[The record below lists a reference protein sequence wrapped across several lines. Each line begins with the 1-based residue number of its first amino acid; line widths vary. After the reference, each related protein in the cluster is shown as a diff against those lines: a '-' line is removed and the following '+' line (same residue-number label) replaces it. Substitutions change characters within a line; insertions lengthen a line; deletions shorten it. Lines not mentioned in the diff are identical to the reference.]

1 MTIPM
6 HSRLRNGLIALAASL
21 IAAPALA
28 ADKTPG
34 KTASRTPGDGKLTI
48 GITQFPSTFNP
59 YIDPMLAKSYILA
72 MTRRPVLTYDAKW
85 KLRCFL
91 CEQVPSIENG
101 LAKIVTLP
109 NGKKG
114 IEVTYT
120 LKPGLTWGDG
130 TPLTTKDIIFA
141 WKVGRH
147 PKTGVQNRQD
157 FLQMIKIEAK
167 DDRTFTVTIDRL
179 RFDFAQM
186 APEPLPAHLEA
197 AAFKDPAKYQ
207 FRTLYN
213 TETTR
218 KGLYNGPYR
227 IARKVSGS
235 FVVLVPN
242 ERWGGKKPFFKRI
255 VVSVI
260 GNTTALEANLLSG
273 DIDYIAGELGLTF
286 DQGISFRKRYGG
298 RFRFIFK
305 SGLIYEHIDLNL
317 SNPILKDI
325 RVRRALLYG
334 VNRALISKAL
344 FRGQQPVADSSVSPL
359 DWIASKEIPK
369 YPYDPA
375 KARALLKAAG
385 WTMKDGGA
393 YRTNSK
399 GERLSFTLM
408 TTAGNASRERI
419 EQVLQAHWRRIGIH
433 IRIKNQPA
441 RVFFGTTVRRR
452 EYPAM
457 AMYAWIS
464 APESVPRA
472 TLHSKMVPTKKN
484 NYGGANYTGFKNA
497 EMDRVLE
504 DIERELDPK
513 KRQALWRRL
522 QQIYASELP
531 VLPLYFRAN
540 PYIIPKWLK
549 GIVPTGHLVPTTMWI
564 EHWHAKGRYGKD
576 GAAR

>member
-1 MTIPM
+1 M
-6 HSRLRNGLIALAASL
+6 RNGLIALAATT
-21 IAAPALA
+21 IYMAIYTAPAA
-28 ADKTPG
+28 VADK
-34 KTASRTPGDGKLTI
+34 ASANRNLVI

-72 MTRRPVLTYDAKW
+72 MTRRPVLTFDTNW

-91 CEQVPSIENG
+91 CERVPSIENG

-120 LKPGLTWGDG
+120 LRPGLTWGDG
-130 TPLTTKDIIFA
+130 TPLTSKDIVFA

-157 FLQMIKIEAK
+157 FLQMMKIDVK
-167 DDRTFTVTIDRL
+167 DDRTFTVIIDRL

-186 APEPLPAHLEA
+186 VPDPLPAHLEA
-197 AAFKDPAKYQ
+197 AAFRDPAKYQ

-213 TETTR
+213 TETT
-218 KGLYNGPYR
+218 KPGLYNGPFR
-227 IARKVSGS
+227 ISRKVSGS

-242 ERWGGKKPFFKRI
+242 ERWRGKKPFFRRI

-260 GNTTALEANLLSG
+260 GNTAALEANLLSG

-286 DQGISFRKRYGG
+286 DQGISFRKRYGNQ
-298 RFRFIFK
+298 FRFVFK
-305 SGLIYEHIDLNL
+305 PGLIYEHIDLNL

-325 RVRRALLYG
+325 RIRRALLYG
-334 VNRALISKAL
+334 VNRSLISRAL
-344 FRGQQPVADSSVSPL
+344 FRGQQPVAHTSVSPL
-359 DWIASKEIPK
+359 DWVAATEIPK
-369 YPYDPA
+369 YPYDPK
-375 KARALLKAAG
+375 KARALLDAAG
-385 WTMKDGGA
+385 WTLEEGA
-393 YRTNSK
+393 DYRSNAK

-464 APESVPRA
+464 SPEAVPRS
-472 TLHSKMVPTKKN
+472 TLHSKMVPTKAN

-497 EMDRVLE
+497 EMDRLIE

-513 KRQALWRRL
+513 KRKAMWLRL
-522 QQIYASELP
+522 QQIYASQLP

-549 GIVPTGHLVPTTMWI
+549 GIRPTGHLVPTTMWI
-564 EHWHAKGRYGKD
+564 EHWYAKGRP
-576 GAAR
+576 AR

>member
-1 MTIPM
+1 MQA
-6 HSRLRNGLIALAASL
+6 RLRNGLIAPAA
-21 IAAPALA
+21 IAAALGVLMAVAMSPVQAAEKVPA
-28 ADKTPG
+28 G
-34 KTASRTPGDGKLTI
+34 RTLTI

-85 KLRCFL
+85 QLQCFL

-130 TPLTTKDIIFA
+130 TPLTSKDIVFA

-157 FLQMIKIEAK
+157 FLQMTKIDVK

-186 APEPLPAHLEA
+186 APSPLPAHLEA
-197 AAFKDPAKYQ
+197 EAFKDPAKYQ

-213 TETTR
+213 TETT
-218 KGLYNGPYR
+218 KPGLYNGPYR
-227 IARKVSGS
+227 ISRKASGS

-242 ERWGGKKPFFKRI
+242 ERWAGKKPYFRRI

-286 DQGISFRKRYGG
+286 DQGISFRNRYGG
-298 RFRFIFK
+298 QFRFIFK

-317 SNPILKDI
+317 ANPILQDR

-344 FRGQQPVADSSVSPL
+344 FRGQQPVADTSVSPL

-369 YPYDPA
+369 YPYDPK
-375 KARALLKAAG
+375 KARALLDDAG
-385 WTMKDGGA
+385 WTRKQGRD
-393 YRTNSK
+393 YRTNAK

-419 EQVLQAHWRRIGIH
+419 EHVLQAHWRRIGIH

-472 TLHSKMVPTKKN
+472 TLHSKMVPTKAN

-497 EMDRVLE
+497 EMDQILE

-513 KRQALWRRL
+513 KRKALWRRL

-564 EHWHAKGRYGKD
+564 EHWYAKGRYGKD